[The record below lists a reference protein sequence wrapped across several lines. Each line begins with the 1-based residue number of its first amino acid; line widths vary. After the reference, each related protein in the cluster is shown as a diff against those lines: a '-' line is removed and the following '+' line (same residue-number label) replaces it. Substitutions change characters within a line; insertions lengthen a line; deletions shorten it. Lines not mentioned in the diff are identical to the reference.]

1 MLQRDKP
8 ENGSVGVS
16 MRVIVSCAVFVRLL
30 TSTLPRATHRTLDAE
45 EADEYFTERDVDE
58 DGHVTW
64 SEYLQGNYGFSA
76 EQTDDWERDESPE
89 MQQYATVSALGV
101 RLQLA
106 S

>member
-1 MLQRDKP
+1 ML
-8 ENGSVGVS
+8 
-16 MRVIVSCAVFVRLL
+16 VRLL

-45 EADEYFTERDVDE
+45 EADEYFTEQDVDE

>member
-1 MLQRDKP
+1 
-8 ENGSVGVS
+8 
-16 MRVIVSCAVFVRLL
+16 MRPL
-30 TSTLPRATHRTLDAE
+30 TSTLPRAARRTLDAE
-45 EADEYFTERDVDE
+45 EADEYFTEQDVDE

-89 MQQYATVSALGV
+89 MQQYAAVSARGA
-101 RLQLA
+101 RLQIT